1 MEWFQWLGSSSS
13 TAKYNPTSPSP
24 SPSPGPYAV
33 SDAVASSSQGESD
46 VNKSNNVIDST
57 RGTKDN
63 NVVSP
68 SSSSASAS
76 STATSSS
83 SSSSVH
89 QNNEEDDPMVA
100 ALSLVLSSA
109 VCTLKT
115 SVTISKDASVLSAA
129 FVAGGIMAG
138 VLDAQV
144 VRAMLSRLSP
154 RTRELVSIS
163 LTLESASLPV
173 SFRAHM
179 SSLTNNNN
187 DGTDG
192 DTATTTTA
200 TATGSNLPSSYSS
213 SSLTRRTKM
222 TTSSSHKSVGERLYA
237 SLKKTSNSI
246 PSTTISSSGSQS
258 KDLRHSTD
266 RGPGLGLTPRPGLES
281 DHAMVT
287 DSDVTS
293 SGVKHTVR
301 VGSSTGSS
309 TRSSSTTGSSTA
321 NPMGARGR
329 VGTTG
334 VGKRSGGMKGSRS
347 WEGSDIVSTVDL
359 SSVPPPPLL
368 CYPHLPYYP
377 HLYHYP
383 HLPYPHYTT
392 PSSPLLPQ
400 LYYPHYTTLP
410 SLSHSSS
417 LPHQPLTHIG
427 AITRRPSHH

>member
-13 TAKYNPTSPSP
+13 TAKYNPTSRSP

-246 PSTTISSSGSQS
+246 PSTTISSSSSSGSGSGSPS
-258 KDLRHSTD
+258 KDLRHFAD
-266 RGPGLGLTPRPGLES
+266 RGPGLGLTPRPGL
-281 DHAMVT
+281 DPDMVT
-287 DSDVTS
+287 DSGVTTS
-293 SGVKHTVR
+293 SSSGKNSVR
-301 VGSSTGSS
+301 VSTGTGSS
-309 TRSSSTTGSSTA
+309 TDSNA
-321 NPMGARGR
+321 GARGR

-359 SSVPPPPLL
+359 SSVPPLPPPPLP
-368 CYPHLPYYP
+368 PHP
-377 HLYHYP
+377 HYSP
-383 HLPYPHYTT
+383 ISTTPTIPPYPHFHT
-392 PSSPLLPQ
+392 PPLFPIH
-400 LYYPHYTTLP
+400 P
-410 SLSHSSS
+410 
-417 LPHQPLTHIG
+417 
-427 AITRRPSHH
+427 